1 MGRVSDKVVGGAGKV
16 GAYTIS
22 SEMQFFAIRG
32 FGQITESAQLC
43 VVDAQPQAVVVVCE
57 PLVSFA
63 RARFAMLAMEL
74 HLRARF
80 AVLPLQSLR

>member
-16 GAYTIS
+16 GAWCIQYLRKANS
-22 SEMQFFAIRG
+22 LRSEVLRAN
-32 FGQITESAQLC
+32 TKSAQLC
-43 VVDAQPQAVVVVCE
+43 VVDAQPQAIVGVCE

-74 HLRARF
+74 HLRAIRNF
-80 AVLPLQSLR
+80 